1 MLQAEVL
8 IFELVSVDRL
18 SSSAISSSEVASLP
32 KAQESSP
39 IQLSKVLV
47 WHLAHEVGNDPVEGG
62 PLEPKALLTGAQRA
76 KVLAGLRHHVKAKL
90 RESTINV
97 VKVH

>member
-39 IQLSKVLV
+39 TQCIKGTS
-47 WHLAHEVGNDPVEGG
+47 HLAHEVGNDPVEGG
-62 PLEPKALLTGAQRA
+62 PLEPKALLTSAQRA
-76 KVLAGLRHHVKAKL
+76 EVLAGFGHHVKAKL
-90 RESTINV
+90 HESTIIV
-97 VKVH
+97 DKVH

>member
-39 IQLSKVLV
+39 IQCIKG
-47 WHLAHEVGNDPVEGG
+47 HLAHEVGNDPVEGG
-62 PLEPKALLTGAQRA
+62 PLEPKALLTSAQRA
-76 KVLAGLRHHVKAKL
+76 KVLAGLRYHVKAKL